1 MALRTCR
8 PGDTEKL
15 KEYQSEV
22 RSMTEEEAYRGARF
36 YDSPTRTV
44 RSAINAYER
53 FLAEY
58 PDSAHADEVRVRLD
72 ELKGAGQ

>member
-1 MALRTCR
+1 
-8 PGDTEKL
+8 
-15 KEYQSEV
+15 
-22 RSMTEEEAYRGARF
+22 MTEEEAYRGARF

-58 PDSAHADEVRVRLD
+58 PDSAHADEVRARLD
-72 ELKGAGQ
+72 ELKGAGR